1 MSQPTSHV
9 PRSER
14 QAERA
19 ARAEPERS
27 RTGWPSEASVGAGPW
42 HRAMRRLA
50 RNRAALAGAL
60 LLAAI
65 ALACFVLPEL
75 LALDPSRTAPE
86 LHHQPPSAAH
96 PLGTDALGRDLLARV
111 LVGGR
116 TSLLVG
122 LAAALASASIGV
134 VWGGVA
140 GYVGGAVDE
149 ALMRIVDF
157 LYGLP
162 YMFLVILVMLLFSDT
177 ARGRALPVF
186 VALGLVQWLG
196 MARIVRGEVL
206 ALRGRDFVLAARA
219 LGASDARILFRHVLP
234 NCLGPIVVVATL
246 GVPSVIILESYLSFL
261 GLGVELSWGQLVA
274 EGVAV
279 VNPIASPWWLLV
291 FPSAFLAATLLALNF
306 LGDGLRDA
314 LDPRSG

>member
-1 MSQPTSHV
+1 MTTPHARAV
-9 PRSER
+9 GPRSEA
-14 QAERA
+14 Q
-19 ARAEPERS
+19 
-27 RTGWPSEASVGAGPW
+27 PSGGPW
-42 HRAMRRLA
+42 QTAWRRVR
-50 RNRAALAGAL
+50 RNRAAIAGAL

-65 ALACFVLPEL
+65 VLACFVVPAFF
-75 LALDPSRTAPE
+75 ALDPSTTMPALR
-86 LHHQPPSAAH
+86 HQPPSAAH
-96 PLGTDALGRDLLARV
+96 WLGTDALGRDLLARV

-122 LAAALASASIGV
+122 LAATLASVAIGV

-140 GYVGGAVDE
+140 GYVGGPLDE

-157 LYGLP
+157 LYGIP
-162 YMFLVILVMLLFSDT
+162 YMFLVILVMLLFADT
-177 ARGRALPVF
+177 ARGEALPVF
-186 VALGLVQWLG
+186 VALGLVQWLT
-196 MARIVRGEVL
+196 MARIVRGQVL

-219 LGASDARILFRHVLP
+219 LGASHARILLRHVLP
-234 NCLGPIVVVATL
+234 NCGSAIVVYATL
-246 GVPSVIILESYLSFL
+246 TVPSVIILESYLSFL

-279 VNPIASPWWLLV
+279 VNPIRSPWWLLA

-314 LDPRSG
+314 LNPRAAR